1 MSAFIPHVIFHLIA
15 RLIVGITCCGINIS
29 SFSLGVEWSVPKYHM
44 WPPALLTFASAIGM
58 MLFAGIA
65 SLASDWLQFS
75 LAISVPQIVCLPIYF
90 YIPES
95 PRWLTTNKR
104 FSKLEEYRR
113 SKEDSES
120 LDLILN
126 TIGCEP
132 QNSIKLRYEDQTNSV
147 LGYFKSGTILLRL
160 CIMSCVSLASAQTY
174 CGISYNVGS
183 YGVNIYLG
191 QFFSGLAECPLILMP
206 FLLSRFGRRPFS
218 VVSLLLSGTA
228 CLLSLLISE
237 FCAIPALVMT
247 LALIGKLCVQV
258 SFCVSL
264 LYSIELFPTVMRQK
278 CVGFVFLWHRIGV
291 QVQKQLQQVRIQ
303 TSRLLQRPGATSH
316 RYPVAASTRAASIHE
331 EIFADIM
338 GFLQPLV
345 DSMSSINAKLD
356 ALEKWPAATAAPPVP
371 STSSILQPAE
381 AEAPQYNLA
390 SASAVA
396 WPTTAIRR
404 HSISPQ
410 LRRQIIEGLHIPT
423 SRASRNPLPAAT
435 SSALPIILV
444 QFNHSGIL
452 TFTSETITIFLFPL
466 FVPICPEYSTTT
478 VFSASQHSPSSLP
491 TVHLTLRGMEK
502 SPPPVSPN
510 RLPITMDILF
520 KVVSLLRRGILQYNH
535 ESILPL
541 RDGSSIL
548 FPLWVCIR
556 IQVAAAAL
564 QVSTNL
570 NNEKKS
576 HPELFLN
583 NSEHQI
589 QDAKPIDKI
598 TCMSTD

>member
-1 MSAFIPHVIFHLIA
+1 MGSLQRNVYWILSLIFVFTAFLFFVDLFTADLFPCTSLNKDGNYNTSHQAEENNSHSTAKENDSYRNDVKSECAERGLVAYGQTVFMCGLLIGSLVGGILSDRYGKRVLLIGSCTVQAVTGLMSAFVPHVIFHLIA

-29 SFSLGVEWSVPKYHM
+29 SFSLGVEWSVPKYRM

-95 PRWLTTNKR
+95 PRWLMTNKR
-104 FSKLEEYRR
+104 FSKLDEYRKR

-147 LGYFKSGTILLRL
+147 LQYFKSGTIILRL
-160 CIMSCVSLASAQTY
+160 CIMSCISLASALTY

-183 YGVNIYLG
+183 FGVNMYLG

-206 FLLSRFGRRPFS
+206 FLLSRFGRRPLS
-218 VVSLLLSGTA
+218 IVSLLLSGTA

-278 CVGFVFLWHRIGV
+278 CVGFVFLWYRIGSILNALMSPGSGLSLATMICYCSGPIIGGLFCLFLPETSNMPLPDTLEDC
-291 QVQKQLQQVRIQ
+291 QKQ
-303 TSRLLQRPGATSH
+303 
-316 RYPVAASTRAASIHE
+316 PV
-331 EIFADIM
+331 
-338 GFLQPLV
+338 
-345 DSMSSINAKLD
+345 
-356 ALEKWPAATAAPPVP
+356 
-371 STSSILQPAE
+371 
-381 AEAPQYNLA
+381 
-390 SASAVA
+390 
-396 WPTTAIRR
+396 
-404 HSISPQ
+404 
-410 LRRQIIEGLHIPT
+410 
-423 SRASRNPLPAAT
+423 LP
-435 SSALPIILV
+435 
-444 QFNHSGIL
+444 F
-452 TFTSETITIFLFPL
+452 F
-466 FVPICPEYSTTT
+466 YK
-478 VFSASQHSPSSLP
+478 
-491 TVHLTLRGMEK
+491 R
-502 SPPPVSPN
+502 
-510 RLPITMDILF
+510 
-520 KVVSLLRRGILQYNH
+520 
-535 ESILPL
+535 
-541 RDGSSIL
+541 
-548 FPLWVCIR
+548 
-556 IQVAAAAL
+556 
-564 QVSTNL
+564 VSTNL

-576 HPELFLN
+576 HPEL
-583 NSEHQI
+583 SEQ
-589 QDAKPIDKI
+589 Q
-598 TCMSTD
+598 